1 MIREMI
7 AKVVEGE
14 NLTMAE
20 ANGVMMEIMS
30 GETTDAQIAAF
41 ITALRMKGETVDE
54 IAGCA
59 QVMREK
65 AVRIAAPEDGVV
77 VDTCG
82 TGGDGRHTFNISTAA
97 ALVAAGAGL
106 KVAKHGNKS
115 VSSSSGSADVL
126 TELGVKIDVEP
137 QTVETCLA
145 EAGIGF
151 LFAPRLH
158 GSMKH
163 AIGPRREV
171 GIRTIFNILGP
182 LTNPAGAAR
191 QVLGV
196 YDGGLVRTLASVLRS
211 LGAVHVLVVH
221 GDDGLDE
228 LTTTG
233 TSVVCEL
240 VGGELRDYTVDPA
253 DLGLAKAK
261 VEDLTVASPAESAEA
276 ISAILDGAEGPRR
289 DIVLLNAAAA
299 IVAGDLAGG
308 LADGLEKAADSID
321 GGNAKKCL
329 GKLRELTTSVV

>member
-196 YDGGLVRTLASVLRS
+196 YDGGLVRTLASVLQS
-211 LGAVHVLVVH
+211 LGSVHVLVVH

-240 VGGELRDYTVDPA
+240 AGGELREYTVDPA